1 MQIVKRRWVL
11 KLEPTCARTPSH
23 SRYTPRVSSVR
34 RLPPGLFQFKFI
46 WDGEWGISM
55 DHQSIVDGDNV
66 NNKLVVPDA
75 DLGPA
80 AAAARHRIRTGGD
93 LTDDERARICEMLL
107 QMDANPYSTSAPANL
122 NPL

>member
-1 MQIVKRRWVL
+1 
-11 KLEPTCARTPSH
+11 
-23 SRYTPRVSSVR
+23 
-34 RLPPGLFQFKFI
+34 
-46 WDGEWGISM
+46 M

-66 NNKLVVPDA
+66 NNSLLVPDA

-107 QMDANPYSTSAPANL
+107 QMDVNPYSTSAPADL